1 VRIDDLK
8 LRWPTKIAPF
18 FRPDGE
24 VKTLNMAGVLLCRRL
39 ETFLWWCG
47 GFKRLEMGDRR
58 RERDSP
64 ARGERGSEMCYGV
77 NALTVHRCS

>member
-24 VKTLNMAGVLLCRRL
+24 VKTLKTAGVLLCRRL
-39 ETFLWWCG
+39 ATFLLWCG
-47 GFKRLEMGDRR
+47 GLRRPERGDRKRERVAGER
-58 RERDSP
+58 RERLWVIL
-64 ARGERGSEMCYGV
+64 RCER
-77 NALTVHRCS
+77 